1 MNKRLFLIW
10 FGDNTPDFVE
20 WTVNNY
26 KIVNPSWNVIFIHYS
41 RKQLENY
48 KDQNDTI
55 LIKSVYR
62 AFEKY
67 GTIFNPGRLADVY
80 RSYVLTNDYD
90 TYVDIDTF
98 PISQL
103 DDFLMPDK
111 LDVNRKT
118 NIRYLSYCGNHK
130 SNDLWFLSKTN
141 ISYVGITNISKK
153 INLND
158 EIIYHNFTYM
168 NRNEIDTFEKRKID
182 FLNCNIQI
190 GNNFCCEKFSPIE
203 HYNTKLWTSQNK
215 NGANIFNKILK

>member
-10 FGDNTPDFVE
+10 FGDNIPDFVE

-90 TYVDIDTF
+90 TYVDIDIYLYMCIF
-98 PISQL
+98 ISN
-103 DDFLMPDK
+103 
-111 LDVNRKT
+111 VNKT
-118 NIRYLSYCGNHK
+118 DLNIYQECFIHD
-130 SNDLWFLSKTN
+130 SNF
-141 ISYVGITNISKK
+141 
-153 INLND
+153 
-158 EIIYHNFTYM
+158 
-168 NRNEIDTFEKRKID
+168 
-182 FLNCNIQI
+182 
-190 GNNFCCEKFSPIE
+190 
-203 HYNTKLWTSQNK
+203 
-215 NGANIFNKILK
+215 